1 MVNRNNAFKTPSYTS
16 PKGGSRGCLCP
27 DGTYSR
33 KCCDGSLQAQGI
45 GNIYGQTYFL
55 LKEDGFQLLQENGFK
70 LLQENAY
77 VSQNNILLENGFKLL
92 QQNNYKILKE
102 NG

>member
-27 DGTYSR
+27 DGTYNR

-45 GNIYGQTYFL
+45 GNIYGQTFFL
-55 LKEDGFQLLQENGFK
+55 LKEDGFQILQEN
-70 LLQENAY
+70 ND
-77 VSQNNILLENGFKLL
+77 
-92 QQNNYKILKE
+92 KILKE
-102 NG
+102 